1 MDPKISSRLTDL
13 GLELPTA
20 AAPKYAYEA
29 TTQWGTLLFVSGQ
42 IPRRNGT
49 IEYTGTMTTD
59 RLLADGILA
68 AELCALNLLAQV
80 EANVGLE
87 RVDRLLKIN
96 GYVASASDFFDQPR
110 VIDGASK
117 LLRTV
122 LDDAGRHARTALGVR
137 MLPANSLVEIEA
149 VFGLKA

>member
-1 MDPKISSRLTDL
+1 MNTQISSRLAKL
-13 GLELPTA
+13 GLALPTA
-20 AAPKYAYEA
+20 SEPKYAYEA
-29 TTQWGTLLFVSGQ
+29 TAQWGTLLFVSGQ

-49 IEYTGTMTTD
+49 IEYTGSMSTE
-59 RLLADGILA
+59 RPLEDGILA

-87 RVDRLLKIN
+87 RIDRLLKIN
-96 GYVASASDFFDQPR
+96 GYVASATDFFDQPK

-117 LLRTV
+117 LLRAV
-122 LDDAGRHARTALGVR
+122 LGEAGNHARTALGVR

-149 VFGLKA
+149 TFALKA

>member
-1 MDPKISSRLTDL
+1 MNTQISSRLAELDL
-13 GLELPTA
+13 TLPTA
-20 AAPKYAYEA
+20 TAPKYAYEA
-29 TTQWGTLLFVSGQ
+29 TAEWGTLLFVSGQ

-49 IEYTGTMTTD
+49 IEYTGSMSTE
-59 RLLADGILA
+59 RPLEDGILA

-96 GYVASASDFFDQPR
+96 GYVASTSDFFDQPK

-117 LLRTV
+117 LLRMV
-122 LDDAGRHARTALGVR
+122 LGEAGNHARTALGVR

-149 VFGLKA
+149 TFALKS

>member
-1 MDPKISSRLTDL
+1 MKAIISSRLADL
-13 GLELPTA
+13 GLELPIAT
-20 AAPKYAYEA
+20 APKYAYAA
-29 TTQWGTLLFVSGQ
+29 TTQWDKLLFVSGQ

-49 IEYTGTMTTD
+49 IEYTGSMSTA
-59 RLLADGILA
+59 RPLEDGIRA
-68 AELCALNLLAQV
+68 AEICALNLLAQV

-87 RVDRLLKIN
+87 RIDQLLKIN
-96 GYVASASDFFDQPR
+96 GYVSSETNYFDQPQ

-117 LLRTV
+117 LLLNV
-122 LDDAGRHARTALGVR
+122 LGDAGRHSRTALGVR